1 MPAPTPAAARP
12 TPPKRPPGV
21 SADALKALKRPLGYL
36 GKHWRE
42 ATGAAIS
49 LLIVLG
55 ASLATPQLIRAAID
69 DGLIPH
75 RPQAIAFAVGSM
87 VALAVLR
94 AAFGFLQEYLTE
106 RASQGVAYQLREDLF
121 EKIQRLSFSYY
132 DRTEAGQLLTR
143 LTSDVEQIRGFTGAG
158 ILQLANAG
166 LMLVASVV
174 LLFSLNWK
182 LTLVTLLTLSPM
194 FWLMANFVRRI
205 GPLFGR
211 IQHQLGTLNTQL
223 QESLGGLRI
232 VRAYGRE
239 ADTLSRY
246 RTTNEGLLDLS
257 LASIRAV
264 ANNFPFIMMLANLAT
279 LAIIGFGGY
288 QTIQGSLTVG
298 QLLAFNN
305 YLAFLMHPIMTLGFS
320 MVMIA
325 RAGASAVR
333 VAEIF
338 DAPLEVADAPEAREL
353 LPLRGEVV
361 FENVAFRYP
370 GAERGS
376 LEGLSFKVQPGE
388 TVAIVGT
395 TGSGKSTLVHLLPR
409 FYDVTA
415 GRVLI
420 DGEDLREVKLASLRS
435 QLGVVMQ
442 APLLFSGTIAQNIAY
457 GKPDATQEAI
467 EAAARA
473 AQADA
478 FIRELPDGYQ
488 TVIGERG
495 TGLSGGQRQRLAIA
509 RALLVDP
516 RLVILDDSTSAVDA
530 ETEAAIR
537 ESLDRLMRDARRT
550 CFVIAQRFSTV
561 RDADRILVLDG
572 GKLVAEG
579 THEALLA
586 ECTLYAEILGAQFLD
601 ETPQTQQAAGGRA

>member
-1 MPAPTPAAARP
+1 MA
-12 TPPKRPPGV
+12 PPKRPPGV
-21 SADALKALKRPLGYL
+21 SRDAFKALARPLGYL
-36 GKHWRE
+36 RQHWLE
-42 ATGAAIS
+42 ATGAACS
-49 LLIVLG
+49 LVVVLS
-55 ASLATPQLIRAAID
+55 ASLATPQLIRTAID
-69 DGLIPH
+69 DGLTAH
-75 RPQAIAFAVGSM
+75 RPGAI
-87 VALAVLR
+87 ALAVSGMVGFAVIR
-94 AAFGFLQEYLTE
+94 AAFSFLQDYLSE
-106 RASQGVAYQLREDLF
+106 RASQGVAYRLREDLF

-132 DRTEAGQLLTR
+132 DRTETGQLLTR
-143 LTSDVEQIRGFTGAG
+143 LTSDVEQVRSFAGAG

-174 LLFSLNWK
+174 LLLFLNWQ
-182 LTLVTLLTLSPM
+182 LTLVTLVTLLPI
-194 FWLMANFVRRI
+194 FFLMATFVKRI

-211 IQHQLGTLNTQL
+211 IQHQLGALNTLL
-223 QESLGGLRI
+223 QESLGGLRV

-239 ADTLSRY
+239 ADRLARY
-246 RTTNEGLLDLS
+246 GATNQALQDLGI
-257 LASIRAV
+257 ASIRAV
-264 ANNFPFIMMLANLAT
+264 ANNFPFIMLVANCAT
-279 LAIIGFGGY
+279 LAIIGFGGW
-288 QTIQGSLTVG
+288 QTIHGTLTVG

-305 YLAFLMHPIMTLGFS
+305 YLGFLLMPIMTLGFS

-338 DAPLEVADAPEAREL
+338 DAPLEVADAPGAREMP
-353 LPLRGEVV
+353 PLEGEVV
-361 FENVAFRYP
+361 FENVGFRYP
-370 GAERGS
+370 GAERSS
-376 LEGLSFKVQPGE
+376 LENVSFRVSPGE

-409 FYDVTA
+409 FYDPSEGKVT
-415 GRVLI
+415 I
-420 DGEDLREVKLASLRS
+420 DGQDLREVTLASLRS

-457 GKPDATQEAI
+457 GKPDATPEAI
-467 EAAARA
+467 EQAAIA
-473 AQADA
+473 AQAAPFVQD
-478 FIRELPDGYQ
+478 LPDGYQ

-516 RLVILDDSTSAVDA
+516 RLIILDDSTSAVDA

-537 ESLDRLMRDARRT
+537 ASLDRLMRDARRT

-579 THEALLA
+579 KHDALLA
-586 ECTLYAEILGAQFLD
+586 ECSLYAEILGAQFLD
-601 ETPQTQQAAGGRA
+601 DTAQAPQATGELA